1 MEQVSLSINGKT
13 VIAYAGTTIFKSAA
27 DNGIK
32 IPSLCHHPHLLPA
45 GACRLCMV
53 EDEKTGRMT
62 ASCVTPVASGMALR
76 TETDA
81 LRKHRTNIVSLLM
94 ANHPDSCLVCK
105 KGNRC
110 ELRSLAAG
118 LGVAATGLYPMPY
131 FRKLEDA
138 NPFIVR
144 DLTKCILCGRCI
156 RADHELV
163 AAGAIDY
170 SLRGFR
176 SRPATAHDLPLEQ
189 STCTFCGTCV
199 SVCPTGALTVR
210 NSSYAGSPEKE
221 AATICGFC
229 GVGCSLVIG
238 SAGGR
243 IVDVNPSREERTVN
257 QSTLCVRGHFAH
269 DFLNA
274 PERLTA
280 PLVRKEGE
288 LIKVAWD
295 EALDLVSE
303 RLLSIKARYGPQSIG
318 FIGSSKCTNEENY
331 LFQRIARVVLATNN
345 VDNGEALRGR
355 AVWRRLEERLG
366 RGVLVNPLS
375 NLEQAEII
383 LVVGADPGRSA
394 PVLGYHLRR
403 ASRRRDVPI
412 VVIDPKGNDLV
423 PFSLLWLP
431 LEPNSDTEL
440 IHAIARILVSKGA
453 YDRDFVNTTEGFQ
466 EYLESLSSLDLKRVS
481 RITGLDARAIE
492 ESANLLAGK
501 RISFVF
507 GHGIS
512 FQRNGIQ
519 AMDAIINLAL
529 ITGSIGKGRG
539 GFYGIVGENN
549 QTGAR
554 DMGSVPD
561 RLPGRLAFSD
571 GAVRKQWERAS
582 HSSLSPDPGL
592 GKARMIMEAEKG
604 NLKALYVMGEN
615 PVRALAGS
623 DRIGSAMRNL
633 EFLVVQDVLKT
644 ETTRLA
650 HVVLPGAAFS
660 EKSGSFT
667 NMEGR
672 IQSFEPT
679 VPLPGE
685 ARPDWEILDL
695 LGRRMGSWDA
705 YRSIQNVRHEIARSV
720 TGYADL
726 GRKQPAGWVKE
737 TTQPDIYRL
746 SLYSSNP
753 DESPNEGYPCKAI
766 LGTPRCHVGA
776 GTRTSVSAR
785 MKEYA
790 VKGDAEISAETA
802 ESFGISDGDAVSI
815 TSPYGSIQRKMVL
828 REGIRPGFIFVSR
841 AVNGNDAVALL
852 PLFSPT
858 TADAPGINVVPV
870 KIERESH

>member
-1 MEQVSLSINGKT
+1 
-13 VIAYAGTTIFKSAA
+13 
-27 DNGIK
+27 
-32 IPSLCHHPHLLPA
+32 
-45 GACRLCMV
+45 MV
-53 EDEKTGRMT
+53 EDVKTGRMM
-62 ASCVTPVASGMALR
+62 ASCVTPVAGGMVLR
-76 TETDA
+76 TESDV
-81 LRKHRTNIVSLLM
+81 LRKHRVNIVRLLM
-94 ANHPDSCLVCK
+94 ASHPDSCLVCK

-110 ELRSLAAG
+110 ELRALAAK

-131 FRKLEDA
+131 YRKLEDA

-144 DLTKCILCGRCI
+144 DLSKCILCGRCI
-156 RADHELV
+156 RADHDLV
-163 AAGAIDY
+163 AVGAIDY
-170 SLRGFR
+170 NLRGFR
-176 SRPATAHDLPLEQ
+176 SRPATVHDLPLEQ

-199 SVCPTGALTVR
+199 SVCPTGALTAR
-210 NSSYAGSPEKE
+210 NTYYVGSPEKE
-221 AATICGFC
+221 AKTICGFC
-229 GVGCSLVIG
+229 GVGCSLAIG

-243 IVDVNPSREERTVN
+243 IVEVNPSFEDRSVN
-257 QSTLCVRGHFAH
+257 RSTLCIRGHFAH

-280 PLVRKEGE
+280 PLIRREGE
-288 LIKVAWD
+288 LRKATWH

-303 RLLSIKARYGPQSIG
+303 KLLSIKARYGPQSIG
-318 FIGSSKCTNEENY
+318 LIGSSKCTNEENY
-331 LFQRIARVVLATNN
+331 LFQRIARVALATNN

-383 LVVGADPGRSA
+383 LVLGADPGRSA
-394 PVLGYHLRR
+394 PVLGYHIRR
-403 ASRRRDVPI
+403 ASRSRNVP
-412 VVIDPKGNDLV
+412 VLVIDPKRTDLV
-423 PFSLLWLP
+423 PFSSLWLP
-431 LEPNSDTEL
+431 LEPDSDSEL
-440 IHAIARILVSKGA
+440 VHAIAGVLVRKGA
-453 YDRDFVNTTEGFQ
+453 YDRDFVVENAEGFH
-466 EYLESLSSLDLKRVS
+466 EYLESLSSLDLERVS
-481 RITGLDARAIE
+481 RITGLDAGAIE
-492 ESANLLAGK
+492 ESADLLAGK

-519 AMDAIINLAL
+519 AMDAVINLAL
-529 ITGSIGKGRG
+529 VTGSIGKGRG
-539 GFYGIVGENN
+539 GFYGIAAENN

-561 RLPGRLAFSD
+561 RLPGRLALSD

-582 HSSLSPDPGL
+582 HSFLSPDPGL

-615 PVRALAGS
+615 PVRALAGF
-623 DRIGSAMRNL
+623 DRIGPALKNL
-633 EFLVVQDVLKT
+633 EFLVVQDVLET

-672 IQSFEPT
+672 IQCFEPA

-685 ARPDWEILDL
+685 SRPDWEILDL
-695 LGRRMGSWDA
+695 LGKRMGSWET
-705 YRSIQNVRHEIARSV
+705 YRSIQNIRHEIARSV
-720 TGYADL
+720 PGYMDL
-726 GRKQPAGWVKE
+726 GRKQSGGWVKV
-737 TTQPDIYRL
+737 TTQPGIYRL
-746 SLYSSNP
+746 TLYSSIP
-753 DESPNEGYPCKAI
+753 DESPDEGYPYKAI
-766 LGTPRCHVGA
+766 LGTPRWHVGA
-776 GTRTSVSAR
+776 GTRTAVSAR

-790 VKGDAEISAETA
+790 VEGEAEISPETA
-802 ESFGISDGDAVSI
+802 EPLGIRDGDAVNI
-815 TSPYGSIQRKMVL
+815 TSPYGSIRRKMVS
-828 REGIRPGFIFVSR
+828 RTGVRAGFILVSR
-841 AVNGNDAVALL
+841 AVNGNDAASLL

-870 KIERESH
+870 KIRRG